1 MWALSSH
8 VEWETKMNGKVFL
21 APKDVTTELGGLEI
35 YLNRF
40 REMFLL
46 ITEEQSTMEFRDT
59 LRKVLQDRVFQ
70 CKDAKKHSGKGSKN
84 AEF

>member
-1 MWALSSH
+1 
-8 VEWETKMNGKVFL
+8 MNGKVFL

-40 REMFLL
+40 RAMFLL

>member
-1 MWALSSH
+1 MWALSPH
-8 VEWETKMNGKVFL
+8 VEWETKMNGKVSL
-21 APKDVTTELGGLEI
+21 APKDVTTELGGLEV

-40 REMFLL
+40 RAMFL
-46 ITEEQSTMEFRDT
+46 ITEEQSTMEFRDR
-59 LRKVLQDRVFQ
+59 LRKVLQDIVFQ

>member
-1 MWALSSH
+1 MS
-8 VEWETKMNGKVFL
+8 GKVSL

-35 YLNRF
+35 YLNCF
-40 REMFLL
+40 HAVFL
-46 ITEEQSTMEFRDT
+46 ITEEQSTMEFRGR

-70 CKDAKKHSGKGSKN
+70 CKDVKKHSGKGSEN

>member
-1 MWALSSH
+1 
-8 VEWETKMNGKVFL
+8 MNGKVSL

-35 YLNRF
+35 HLNRF
-40 REMFLL
+40 RAMFL
-46 ITEEQSTMEFRDT
+46 IREEQSTMEFRDT